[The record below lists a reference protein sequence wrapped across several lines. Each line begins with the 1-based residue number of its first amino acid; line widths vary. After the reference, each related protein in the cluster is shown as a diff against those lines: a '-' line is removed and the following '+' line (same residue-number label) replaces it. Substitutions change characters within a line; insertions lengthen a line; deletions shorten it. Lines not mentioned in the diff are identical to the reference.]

1 MGSRDS
7 RGEMSKQ
14 INFLDFQLECFTNR
28 KNMSFYRAF
37 GRNRPIETIDGYDGT
52 VYHGPFQKYR
62 GRWISM
68 DGPDEAFEMRL

>member
-7 RGEMSKQ
+7 RGEVSKQ
-14 INFLDFQLECFTNR
+14 INCFDFQLECFTNQ

-52 VYHGPFQKYR
+52 VHRGPFQKYC
-62 GRWISM
+62 GRWILM
-68 DGPDEAFEMRL
+68 DSPDEAFEMCL